1 MDFLNA
7 GPWLASLWLHSRR
20 AKGNANSNTFILT
33 FPRFIS
39 KAKFWILAKPSIFQV
54 ALLFSQMSQDLVG
67 EKMETDRF
75 YDAVNVILSLQVR
88 IRPCRIFFFFF
99 FLTNLHQVQV
109 VCELYYPLH
118 LFNFLRFND
127 SKMNLNNWLSFNT
140 NTE

>member
-7 GPWLASLWLHSRR
+7 WPGLASLWLHSRR

-33 FPRFIS
+33 LSRFIS

-67 EKMETDRF
+67 KKMETHRF

-88 IRPCRIFFFFF
+88 IQPCSFFFF

-118 LFNFLRFND
+118 LFNFLRLNG
-127 SKMNLNNWLSFNT
+127 SEMHLNNWLSFHT